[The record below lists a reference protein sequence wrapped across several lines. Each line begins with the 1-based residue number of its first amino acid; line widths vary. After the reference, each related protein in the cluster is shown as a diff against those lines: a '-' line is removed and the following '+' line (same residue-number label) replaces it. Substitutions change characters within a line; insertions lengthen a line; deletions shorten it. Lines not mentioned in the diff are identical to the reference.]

1 MKIYN
6 TLSGRKEDFTPK
18 GDTVKMYVCG
28 VTPYA
33 PSHLGHAMSYIV
45 FDTIRRYLEFRGY
58 KVKYVQ
64 NFTDID
70 DKIIARA
77 NESGIP
83 PHDLAQGFIEQ
94 YFANMDALNIKR
106 ADIYP
111 RATEE
116 IPKMIEVIEGL
127 IQKGHAYE
135 VGGSVYF
142 RVQSNPDYGKL
153 SHRTLDGMMAGAR
166 VEIGE
171 AKEHPLDFALWKA
184 AKPGEPQWHSP
195 WGQGRPGW
203 HIECSAMSLK
213 YLGQTLDIHGGGQ
226 DLIFPHHEN
235 EIAQS
240 ESFTGIKPFVR
251 HWLHNGLLQLG
262 EEKMSKSTGKLIGI
276 SEVLAKDVNEEP
288 GKYSADAIRL
298 WVLSSHYR
306 SPITYSDENLAATEK
321 GVERLR
327 NSAFIDVGETADII
341 DPQPYRERFTEAMDD
356 DFNTPQALAALFD
369 LAREINRGR
378 DEGLGVSE
386 ARKTLLE
393 LAAVLGLTLRKPKH
407 YDIDIAAVIGLAAK
421 YYDVQTIERIKA
433 AEQKIRHI
441 ESRVDLLSNE
451 EADSWQDKTR
461 QLADSIDDDRKN
473 LLIYLDDIS
482 ANLPSNKWVKSW
494 QDKTRQLADSINNL
508 NNAILTDLQSNKW
521 DESWRVKYRQLADSV
536 HSNFEEITINLLSNK
551 RVELRQVKKWKLAD
565 SIRNDLKELGI
576 TLEDTPEGTTARRYR
591 KP

>member
-6 TLSGRKEDFTPK
+6 TLSGKKEDFRPQD
-18 GDTVKMYVCG
+18 GTVKMYVCG

-77 NESGIP
+77 NKSGISSKE
-83 PHDLAQGFIEQ
+83 LAQRFIDQ
-94 YFANMDALNIKR
+94 YFVDMDTLNIKR

-116 IPKMIEVIEGL
+116 IPKIIEL
-127 IQKGHAYE
+127 IQGLVKKGHAYQA
-135 VGGSVYF
+135 GGDVYF
-142 RVQSNPDYGKL
+142 RVQSDPDYGKL

-171 AKEHPLDFALWKA
+171 AKEHPLDFALWKT

-195 WGQGRPGW
+195 WGPGRPGW

-213 YLGQTLDIHGGGQ
+213 YLGETLDIHGGGQ

-262 EEKMSKSTGKLIGI
+262 EEKMSKSTGKLVAI
-276 SEVLAKDVNEEP
+276 SEALAK
-288 GKYSADAIRL
+288 YSPDALRL
-298 WVLSSHYR
+298 WVLNSHYR
-306 SPITYSDENLAATEK
+306 SPITYSDENLTATEK

-327 NSAFIDVGETADII
+327 NTDRLVVKEPATVAIDA
-341 DPQPYRERFTEAMDD
+341 QSYKERFIEAMDD
-356 DFNTPQALAALFD
+356 DFSTPQAIAALFD
-369 LAREINRGR
+369 LAREINRGN
-378 DEGLGVSE
+378 DEGLHIGE
-386 ARKTLLE
+386 ALRTLRE
-393 LAAVLGLTLRKPKH
+393 LASILGLTLRSE
-407 YDIDIAAVIGLAAK
+407 LA
-421 YYDVQTIERIKA
+421 I
-433 AEQKIRHI
+433 
-441 ESRVDLLSNE
+441 
-451 EADSWQDKTR
+451 
-461 QLADSIDDDRKN
+461 
-473 LLIYLDDIS
+473 
-482 ANLPSNKWVKSW
+482 P
-494 QDKTRQLADSINNL
+494 
-508 NNAILTDLQSNKW
+508 
-521 DESWRVKYRQLADSV
+521 
-536 HSNFEEITINLLSNK
+536 EIPIQAL
-551 RVELRQVKKWKLAD
+551 VELAHKHTVELKGSKDATIIVSMLSEKRHTLRREKKYQLAD
-565 SIRNDLKELGI
+565 SIRNGLKQLGI
-576 TLEDTPEGTTARRYR
+576 TLEDTPEGTIWRYR

>member
-45 FDTIRRYLEFRGY
+45 FDTIRRYLEFRFPNH

-83 PHDLAQGFIEQ
+83 PHDLAQRFIDQ
-94 YFANMDALNIKR
+94 YFANMDTLNIKR

-135 VGGSVYF
+135 VGGDVYF
-142 RVQSNPDYGKL
+142 RVQSDPDYGKL
-153 SHRTLDGMMAGAR
+153 SHRTLDGMIAGAR

-195 WGQGRPGW
+195 WGPGRPGW
-203 HIECSAMSLK
+203 HIECTAMSLK

-262 EEKMSKSTGKLIGI
+262 EEKMSKSTGKLVTI
-276 SEVLAKDVNEEP
+276 SDALAK
-288 GKYSADAIRL
+288 YSPDALRL

-321 GVERLR
+321 GAERLLR
-327 NSAFIDVGETADII
+327 STYIEVAESATEEIEPT
-341 DPQPYRERFTEAMDD
+341 PYLERFIEAMDD
-356 DFNTPQALAALFD
+356 DFGTPQAIAALFD
-369 LAREINRGR
+369 LIREINRGN
-378 DEGLGVSE
+378 DEGLHVGK
-386 ARKTLLE
+386 ALKTFRE
-393 LAAVLGLTLRKPKH
+393 LAAVLGLGLSYEPKIPDIPVNTLIELAVKH
-407 YDIDIAAVIGLAAK
+407 NVDLKETKDVDRIIGLFSEK
-421 YYDVQTIERIKA
+421 RMELRRKK
-433 AEQKIRHI
+433 E
-441 ESRVDLLSNE
+441 
-451 EADSWQDKTR
+451 W
-461 QLADSIDDDRKN
+461 QLAD
-473 LLIYLDDIS
+473 DIRG
-482 ANLPSNKWVKSW
+482 
-494 QDKTRQLADSINNL
+494 DL
-508 NNAILTDLQSNKW
+508 N
-521 DESWRVKYRQLADSV
+521 
-536 HSNFEEITINLLSNK
+536 
-551 RVELRQVKKWKLAD
+551 
-565 SIRNDLKELGI
+565 ELGI
-576 TLEDTPEGTTARRYR
+576 TLGDGRGETVWRYK